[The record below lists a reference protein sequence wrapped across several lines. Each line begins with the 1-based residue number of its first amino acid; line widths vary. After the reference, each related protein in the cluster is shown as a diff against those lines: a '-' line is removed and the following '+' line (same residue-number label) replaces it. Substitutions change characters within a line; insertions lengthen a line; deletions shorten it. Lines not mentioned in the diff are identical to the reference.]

1 MVLRYSALLSICAIG
16 NAWVARPP
24 LHARHRP
31 LPLRSS
37 APTSEDQEPSAEFLE
52 SYLSRFSGAST
63 SKTVDGVEFVKFD
76 NTILFGKDDPR
87 AAVDNV
93 DEPKKE
99 VLLYMPG
106 LDFTGVSGCGAL
118 PALSSRYEVWW
129 TRVENTYRG
138 DFAAIAATVSDQVIA
153 LSEGGQRKVTLLGES
168 FGGLLALGVALRV
181 RDHATVNA
189 ASESLDDAAAAAVTS
204 STSVLRGVV
213 LVNAASGFDQ
223 TPWLTLGSLL
233 AKLPSETLADLDLPT
248 ALTTALA
255 AGGISQLPRVSPF
268 SAVAAAVLATTV
280 PDVSQVVRGTSGLLG
295 DLLTNNGPE
304 AAASK
309 AAARASQAIG
319 ALDRL
324 ATILAPDVLQFRLE
338 KWLKA
343 GCEEV
348 NPRLAELGD
357 TKEAAAAA
365 AAARKSAGVTFSN
378 ADFFAT
384 DVVGGGL
391 PILALA
397 GEEDRMLPSSSE
409 AMRLVSVLGKRT
421 ASGKILA
428 GVGHAA
434 LDDRPNFLDLIDASP
449 LGLATKAEALL
460 KAQENKPLKPYD
472 YVTDFKPPS
481 STQLEAARASL
492 QNLRTAVSPVFIST
506 DAATGKRRFGLESVP
521 LPKDV
526 NRPVLLVGNHQL
538 LALDLGIMVEEF
550 ARTTGSLPRGLAH
563 PATFVDPASA
573 RGDGRRQRVDPL
585 EVEES
590 TAGPFSPFAN
600 FRKAQ
605 AAAFQANQGTN
616 DPPTTRDPVVA
627 FNGVG
632 SIQEFGAVP
641 VTPKNFYKMMQ
652 QNEFALLFPGGAREA
667 THGKGEDYALFW
679 PKDRAADFVRVA
691 AKFDALIVPFG
702 AVGAAVNEWAWK
714 QFIQYCNSRL
724 LSVHDFVFV
733 LL

>member
-1 MVLRYSALLSICAIG
+1 MRPSIHG
-16 NAWVARPP
+16 
-24 LHARHRP
+24 RHRP

-37 APTSEDQEPSAEFLE
+37 APTSEDQEPTAEYLE
-52 SYLSRFSGAST
+52 SYLSRFTGAPST
-63 SKTVDGVEFVKFD
+63 KTIDGVEFVKFD
-76 NTILFGKDDPR
+76 NSILFGSDDPR
-87 AAVDNV
+87 AAVDN
-93 DEPKKE
+93 EPEKE

-118 PALSSRYEVWW
+118 PTLSSRYEVWW

-138 DFAAIAATVSDQVIA
+138 DFATIAATVSEQVIA
-153 LSEGGQRKVTLLGES
+153 LSDGGQRKVTLLGES

-181 RDHATVNA
+181 RDHANA
-189 ASESLDDAAAAAVTS
+189 ATS
-204 STSVLRGVV
+204 ATSASSVLRGAV
-213 LVNAASGFDQ
+213 LVNAASGFEQ

-233 AKLPSETLADLDLPT
+233 AKLPSKTLADLDLPT
-248 ALTTALA
+248 ALTSALA

-268 SAVAAAVLATTV
+268 SAVAAAVLASTV

-295 DLLTNNGPE
+295 DLLANNGPE
-304 AAASK
+304 AAATK
-309 AAARASQAIG
+309 AAARASQAVG

-324 ATILAPDVLQFRLE
+324 ATNLAPEVLQFRLE

-357 TKEAAAAA
+357 TKEASAAA
-365 AAARKSAGVTFSN
+365 AAARKSAGVRTSDI
-378 ADFFAT
+378 DFFAT
-384 DVVGGGL
+384 ALAGEGL
-391 PILALA
+391 PVLALA
-397 GEEDRMLPSSSE
+397 GEEDRMLTSSSE

-449 LGLATKAEALL
+449 LGLATRTEALL
-460 KAQENKPLKPYD
+460 KAQKGKPAKAYD
-472 YVTDFKPPS
+472 YVTDFVPPNAI
-481 STQLEAARASL
+481 QLKAARASL

-506 DAATGKRRFGLESVP
+506 DPATGKRRFGLDSVP

-550 ARTTGSLPRGLAH
+550 VRTTGSLPRGLAH
-563 PATFVDPASA
+563 PATFVDPATA
-573 RGDGRRQRVDPL
+573 RVGGGNGRRQRVDPL
-585 EVEES
+585 DIEEG

-600 FRKAQ
+600 LRRAQ
-605 AAAFQANQGTN
+605 AAAAANQGTN
-616 DPPTTRDPVVA
+616 NNEPQTQRDPVVA

-632 SIQEFGAVP
+632 SFQEFGAVP

-702 AVGAAVNEWAWK
+702 AVGAAVTND
-714 QFIQYCNSRL
+714 N
-724 LSVHDFVFV
+724 
-733 LL
+733 

>member
-1 MVLRYSALLSICAIG
+1 M
-16 NAWVARPP
+16 
-24 LHARHRP
+24 
-31 LPLRSS
+31 PLRSS
-37 APTSEDQEPSAEFLE
+37 APTSENQEPSAEFLE
-52 SYLSRFSGAST
+52 SYLSRFTGASAT
-63 SKTVDGVEFVKFD
+63 KTVDGVEFVKFD
-76 NTILFGKDDPR
+76 NSILFGSDDPR
-87 AAVDNV
+87 AAVD
-93 DEPKKE
+93 DTIESEKE

-118 PALSSRYEVWW
+118 PILSSRYEVWW

-138 DFAAIAATVSDQVIA
+138 DFATIAATVSEQVIA
-153 LSEGGQRKVTLLGES
+153 LSDGGQRKVTLLGES

-181 RDHATVNA
+181 RDHANVNVASELVDNA
-189 ASESLDDAAAAAVTS
+189 AATSTS
-204 STSVLRGVV
+204 SSSSVLRGAV

-223 TPWLTLGSLL
+223 TPWLALGSLL
-233 AKLPSETLADLDLPT
+233 AKLPSQTLADLDLPT
-248 ALTTALA
+248 ALTSALA

-295 DLLTNNGPE
+295 DLLANNGPE

-309 AAARASQAIG
+309 AAARASQAVG

-324 ATILAPDVLQFRLE
+324 ATNLAPEVLQFRLE

-357 TKEAAAAA
+357 TKEAIAAAA
-365 AAARKSAGVTFSN
+365 SARKAAGMRASDT
-378 ADFFAT
+378 DFFAT
-384 DVVGGGL
+384 ALAGEGL

-434 LDDRPNFLDLIDASP
+434 LDDRPNFLGLIDASP
-449 LGLATKAEALL
+449 LGLATRAEASL
-460 KAQENKPLKPYD
+460 KAQEGKPAKAYD
-472 YVTDFKPPS
+472 YVTGFVPPNA
-481 STQLEAARASL
+481 TQLEAARASL
-492 QNLRTAVSPVFIST
+492 QNFRAAVSPVFIST
-506 DAATGKRRFGLESVP
+506 DATTGRRRFGLDSVP

-550 ARTTGSLPRGLAH
+550 VRTTGSLPRGLAH
-563 PATFVDPASA
+563 PATFVDPATA
-573 RGDGRRQRVDPL
+573 RGGGNRRRQRIDPL
-585 EVEES
+585 DIEEG

-600 FRKAQ
+600 LRKAQ
-605 AAAFQANQGTN
+605 AAAAAANQGTN
-616 DPPTTRDPVVA
+616 EPQSARDPVVA

-632 SIQEFGAVP
+632 SFQEFGAVP

-667 THGKGEDYALFW
+667 THSKGEDYALFW

-691 AKFDALIVPFG
+691 AKFDALVVPFG
-702 AVGAAVNEWAWK
+702 AVGAAVRND
-714 QFIQYCNSRL
+714 N
-724 LSVHDFVFV
+724 
-733 LL
+733 